1 MFPLLN
7 LRKSLAYVLTF
18 SMVGTGLIN
27 ITTRQSYAS
36 NTSLPHSL
44 SPGVNKSS
52 EENVP
57 QAKAVD
63 EAMRA
68 SVHEAYGK
76 LAIRFEANQGQF
88 DRQAQFLARGG
99 GYGLF
104 LTSSEAVMV
113 LTKPAANED
122 KVLRAKAPSAHQ
134 ANSIRGER
142 KSREAVAVGRAKGVN
157 VALPETTV
165 LRMKLEGANRSAQVT
180 GMDELTGKTNYFIG
194 NDPTRW
200 HTDIPSYA
208 RVMYRDVYPGIDLVY
223 YGKEQQLEYDLVVAP
238 GADPSKIKLNFEG
251 AQSIEVDAHGDL
263 VLRTKVGDVHQRRPV
278 VYQEVDGTKRE
289 IPSRYEMKGEQR
301 VGFHV
306 DTYDTSKP
314 LIIDPVLL
322 YSTYLGGSSY
332 DEGTSIAV
340 DAAGHAYVAG
350 STYSYNF
357 PVVNPAQ
364 DFGYTFVSKFSQD
377 GSALIYST
385 YIGTTSFEVPSI
397 AVDMAGCAYITGAT
411 DWNEFPVVN
420 PVQATLGG
428 KTDPFVTKLSPGGS
442 ALVYSTYLGGS
453 NADAGKG
460 IAVDADGNA
469 YVTGYTYSND
479 FTVVNA
485 FQMTKAGNLAYKS
498 TDSGGSWHESDSGL
512 SSARR
517 HFGLAIDPAYPSTL
531 YSATNEGVFKSTDSG
546 SSWRL
551 TNSGPDDTVFGGD
564 WLSILRTRRHSFS
577 EQVAGY

>member
-1 MFPLLN
+1 
-7 LRKSLAYVLTF
+7 
-18 SMVGTGLIN
+18 
-27 ITTRQSYAS
+27 
-36 NTSLPHSL
+36 
-44 SPGVNKSS
+44 
-52 EENVP
+52 
-57 QAKAVD
+57 
-63 EAMRA
+63 
-68 SVHEAYGK
+68 
-76 LAIRFEANQGQF
+76 
-88 DRQAQFLARGG
+88 
-99 GYGLF
+99 
-104 LTSSEAVMV
+104 
-113 LTKPAANED
+113 
-122 KVLRAKAPSAHQ
+122 
-134 ANSIRGER
+134 
-142 KSREAVAVGRAKGVN
+142 
-157 VALPETTV
+157 
-165 LRMKLEGANRSAQVT
+165 
-180 GMDELTGKTNYFIG
+180 
-194 NDPTRW
+194 
-200 HTDIPSYA
+200 
-208 RVMYRDVYPGIDLVY
+208 
-223 YGKEQQLEYDLVVAP
+223 
-238 GADPSKIKLNFEG
+238 
-251 AQSIEVDAHGDL
+251 
-263 VLRTKVGDVHQRRPV
+263 
-278 VYQEVDGTKRE
+278 
-289 IPSRYEMKGEQR
+289 
-301 VGFHV
+301 
-306 DTYDTSKP
+306 
-314 LIIDPVLL
+314 
-322 YSTYLGGSSY
+322 
-332 DEGTSIAV
+332 
-340 DAAGHAYVAG
+340 
-350 STYSYNF
+350 
-357 PVVNPAQ
+357 VNPAQ